1 MHFSQTGGATQTEN
15 GRAESIVAD
24 DDVRELMKEMVL
36 QMRIM
41 NMYLAKIADE
51 FVEEEDLS
59 NENR

>member
-1 MHFSQTGGATQTEN
+1 MQFNQKSGARKLEN
-15 GRAESIVAD
+15 GQADTIVAD

>member
-1 MHFSQTGGATQTEN
+1 MQFNQKSGARKLEN
-15 GRAESIVAD
+15 GQAEAIVAD